1 MPMLSDLRNRFSKTV
16 DAMLDTVVDGET
28 LVTDSRH
35 GMKSTQILEEKFG
48 AALLRQSSE
57 SSLRVE
63 GRRTPFSIVIGKP
76 R

>member
-1 MPMLSDLRNRFSKTV
+1 MPMLSDLQNRFSTTADALMETV
-16 DAMLDTVVDGET
+16 TDGET

-35 GMKSTQILEEKFG
+35 GMRATQILEEKFG
-48 AALLRQSSE
+48 AALLRQTGNATSRS
-57 SSLRVE
+57 E